1 VCHALEGD
9 AVAGEAEVR
18 QRGKLREGGREL
30 RGRIAR
36 DMSVTGGYQPCL
48 AATRGRQPALG
59 EGGRELRR
67 RIVPVVSVTSGYQLS
82 LAGPGRRWAP
92 VGACLRRLGCCC

>member
-59 EGGRELRR
+59 EGASSEG
-67 RIVPVVSVTSGYQLS
+67 VSCLLCPLLAVTS
-82 LAGPGRRWAP
+82 
-92 VGACLRRLGCCC
+92 CH